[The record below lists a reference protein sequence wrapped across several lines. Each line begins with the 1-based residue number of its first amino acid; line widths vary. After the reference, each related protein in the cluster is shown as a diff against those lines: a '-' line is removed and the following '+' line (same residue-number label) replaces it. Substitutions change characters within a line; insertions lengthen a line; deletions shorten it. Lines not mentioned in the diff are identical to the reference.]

1 MKKFKRLSALILATL
16 MIAVLFA
23 GCGGGG
29 GDSTTTADPAATTTT
44 FLGFVLPNGYG
55 DTTANIAGTTAG
67 TTVAEEAGYGGVLPA
82 DQLDYINYEGPAPII
97 AEGHDNITMTCGVIV
112 TSNRP
117 CNATDN
123 WLWDFCDAELGITI
137 DAEQVMDKEKQN
149 LLFASNMLPDLMMG
163 FDFSTGDFMKYGHDE
178 KMLLNYAPYMEA
190 GYSPAM
196 LEAYNEDPAMR
207 PNYVVTADGDMYAY
221 PRLTEKNGIYAWYLN
236 YAKWGIMGW
245 VDPASDDPY
254 EGLPTSVSEL
264 TERLIELRDVDPA
277 TFGTDQTMPISG
289 IYKDGDW
296 GNPMGMVM
304 EAFGYLYRAYFRT
317 WTSAV
322 LFLPSLHQTDD
333 GVETYGIGT
342 NDEYLYEFMAIQ
354 NDWYNENL
362 FPVDY
367 FTADSA
373 QHTAWNASGYWG
385 VQASGEGSWQWKT
398 PGWDYPEQI
407 NAPVLKSSVRQ
418 ITPYSANYP
427 VYGTTS
433 YVTSAA
439 TEYPEAAVRFWDLFW
454 HREYEQLMRGNPIE
468 GIHET
473 YGRLGMIWGDNPI
486 DDEQNV
492 HNIGFYF
499 PSDNPDYYYNE
510 MCPTYMG
517 NCRNGWDLGYY
528 AELSKQFQENAD
540 EADPLEGLVGYEKLI
555 KSAEINYERIK
566 ENYENGTSTLKDLN
580 CAELKWTIANYAN
593 RGAYCGRGFEQPLRY
608 VYRNQ
613 EVTDKIADYTA
624 VLNPYILEQGA
635 LFITGRRSLDEIA
648 AFQEEINGMGLL
660 EYEEIL
666 VGEYEAFK
674 QAFGMDNYL
683 PAPSEIQ

>member
-1 MKKFKRLSALILATL
+1 MKKFTALFLAAL

-23 GCGGGG
+23 GCGGS
-29 GDSTTTADPAATTTT
+29 GDTNTTTAATT
-44 FLGFVLPNGYG
+44 
-55 DTTANIAGTTAG
+55 AGKTDAGTTTAG
-67 TTVAEEAGYGGVLPA
+67 TTVAEEAGYGGVMPA
-82 DQLDYINYEGPAPII
+82 DQIDYINYESAAPVI
-97 AEGHDNITMTCGVIV
+97 AEGHDNITMTMGVIV

-117 CNATDN
+117 CNATEN
-123 WLWDFCDAELGITI
+123 WLWAYCEGDLGITI

-163 FDFSTGDFMKYGHDE
+163 FDLGTGDLMKYGHNE
-178 KMLLNYAPYMEA
+178 KMLLDYAPYMDN
-190 GYSPAM
+190 GYMPE
-196 LEAYNEDPAMR
+196 LLKEYNSDPAMR
-207 PNYVVTADGDMYAY
+207 PNYVVTADGDMYAV
-221 PRLTEKNGIYAWYLN
+221 PRLTDKDGIYAWYLN

-245 VDPASDDPY
+245 VDPEADDPY

-342 NDEYLYEFMAIQ
+342 NDEYLYEFMSIQ

-373 QHTAWNASGYWG
+373 QHTAWNASGYWA
-385 VQASGEGSWQWKT
+385 VQASGEGSWKWKT

-427 VYGTTS
+427 VYGMTAYFTATS
-433 YVTSAA
+433 C
-439 TEYPEAAVRFWDLFW
+439 EYPEAACRFWDLFW
-454 HREYEQLMRGNPIE
+454 HPEYELLMRGRPIE
-468 GIHET
+468 GYHNT
-473 YGRLGMIWGDNPI
+473 YGYDGLIFGDNPI
-486 DDEQNV
+486 DDENFV
-492 HNIGFYF
+492 HNLGWYF
-499 PSDNPDYYYNE
+499 PAEGDGSDPEYWYTH
-510 MCPTYMG
+510 MTPTYMN
-517 NCRNGWDLGYY
+517 NCRNNAQANNWMNEMAIELYADQYPELLEGSISNATGYDRIM
-528 AELSKQFQENAD
+528 ENAQKNWETNQERFAAGEITQKD
-540 EADPLEGLVGYEKLI
+540 YNCSDP
-555 KSAEINYERIK
+555 
-566 ENYENGTSTLKDLN
+566 
-580 CAELKWTIANYAN
+580 KWTIANYSI

-608 VYRNQ
+608 VYRAQ
-613 EVTDKIADYTA
+613 EVTDKIADFTA
-624 VLNPYILEQGA
+624 VLNPYILENGA

-648 AFQEEINGMGLL
+648 AFQEEINNMGLL

-674 QAFGMDNYL
+674 QAFGMENYL
-683 PAPSEIQ
+683 PAPSEIE